1 MAWDSGLSLL
11 IAGPQLSTTVLA
23 CVLLDLAL
31 VQVLSISCW
40 AQSSLRA
47 VPIFVVSTLSRVAF
61 DLPTLCAKSLW
72 LAPHGLAILYN
83 FLIQHEFFQIYFS
96 GDHPNGLCMLNRRF
110 DFSARS
116 LT

>member
-1 MAWDSGLSLL
+1 M
-11 IAGPQLSTTVLA
+11 LA

-47 VPIFVVSTLSRVAF
+47 VPISVVSTLSRVTF
-61 DLPTLCAKSLW
+61 DLPTLCVKSLW

-83 FLIQHEFFQIYFS
+83 LLIQHESFQIYFS

-110 DFSARS
+110 RCQESNMKNPCFTD
-116 LT
+116 